1 MRDVLRRLIA
11 GELSEE
17 DALAELRRL
26 QLDELG
32 GRARLDLGRYLRR
45 GIPEVVLATGKSP
58 EETGRLAVALAE
70 RQGQGLVSRMSDAH
84 ESALR
89 DAAARAS
96 MALVRYHSSAR
107 VIREGFT
114 PEPVAAKA
122 TTAHETP
129 RLRRP
134 ERAQGEMRIASLD
147 QLLPADRQIGHE
159 RGGGVVEACGIE
171 ARLEA
176 DLGVAGLHRFVGP
189 LAAMLEWGA
198 DVIVV
203 AAGMDGVLPG
213 LVSGLIELPVIGL
226 PVSTGY
232 GRGGAGEAALTTM
245 LQSCSTGLTVVNI
258 DNGVGAG
265 AAAALIAGRVAQGR
279 RRGRST
285 ATMASTIAPAI
296 SKPNTTPAT
305 VRDASAPP
313 GIAKRAPKPKIT
325 TRTAASSH
333 GKPRRR
339 RP

>member
-1 MRDVLRRLIA
+1 VKDILRRLVA
-11 GELSEE
+11 GELTE
-17 DALAELRRL
+17 DEALSELRRI

-45 GIPEVVLATGKSP
+45 GIPEVVLASGKSP
-58 EETGRLAVALAE
+58 AEAARLAVALAGQ
-70 RQGQGLVSRMSDAH
+70 QGQGLVSRMTDAH
-84 ESALR
+84 QVALR
-89 DAAARAS
+89 KAALGAG
-96 MALVRYHSSAR
+96 MEVVDYHSSAR
-107 VIREGFT
+107 VLRHGFR
-114 PEPVAAKA
+114 PEPSHGKVAIL
-122 TTAHETP
+122 TAGTSDIP
-129 RLRRP
+129 V
-134 ERAQGEMRIASLD
+134 
-147 QLLPADRQIGHE
+147 ADEARM
-159 RGGGVVEACGIE
+159 VVEACGLVT
-171 ARLEA
+171 RLEA

-189 LAAMLEWGA
+189 LGMALEWGA

-213 LVSGLIELPVIGL
+213 LVAGLVDVPVVGL

-265 AAAALIAGRVAQGR
+265 TAAVLIAARAAQGR

-285 ATMASTIAPAI
+285 ATMASTTAPA
-296 SKPNTTPAT
+296 SRTPNTKPTAPREKST
-305 VRDASAPP
+305 PP
-313 GIAKRAPKPKIT
+313 GIANTRPKARA
-325 TRTAASSH
+325 AASIPTSSH